1 MTERMKFDMAKG
13 RGGFP
18 GGGMPGNMN
27 QLMKQA
33 QRMQAQLEEKQAE
46 METME
51 FEASAGGGVVTVAVN
66 GKKELTK
73 VTIDPDAVDPDDV
86 EMLQDLILAAANEA
100 LKKCETETQSQLS
113 EITGG
118 LGGGMF

>member
-1 MTERMKFDMAKG
+1 MAKG
-13 RGGFP
+13 RGGF

-33 QRMQAQLEEKQAE
+33 QRMQAQLEEQQAE
-46 METME
+46 IETME

-66 GKKELTK
+66 GKKQLTR
-73 VTIDPDAVDPDDV
+73 VEIDPDAVDPDDV

-100 LKKCETETQSQLS
+100 LNNCEQETRAKMSA
-113 EITGG
+113 ITGG
-118 LGGGMF
+118 IGGGLF

>member
-1 MTERMKFDMAKG
+1 MAKG
-13 RGGFP
+13 KGGF
-18 GGGMPGNMN
+18 GGMPGNMN

-46 METME
+46 IQTME
-51 FEASAGGGVVTVAVN
+51 FEASAGGGVVSVTVN

-73 VTIDPDAVDPDDV
+73 VEIDPDAVDPEDV
-86 EMLQDLILAAANEA
+86 EMLQDLILAACNEA
-100 LKKCETETQSQLS
+100 LKKCEQETQAQMSA
-113 EITGG
+113 ITGG

>member
-1 MTERMKFDMAKG
+1 MAKG

-51 FEASAGGGVVTVAVN
+51 FEASSGGGVVTVAVN

-73 VTIDPDAVDPDDV
+73 VVIDPDAVDPDDV

>member
-1 MTERMKFDMAKG
+1 MAKG
-13 RGGFP
+13 RGGF

-46 METME
+46 IQTME
-51 FEASAGGGVVTVAVN
+51 FEASAGGGVVSVTVN

-73 VTIDPDAVDPDDV
+73 VVIDPDAVDPDDV
-86 EMLQDLILAAANEA
+86 EMLQDLILAACNEA
-100 LKKCETETQSQLS
+100 LKKCELETQSQMS
-113 EITGG
+113 QITGG